1 MIYVD
6 NVKNSDLDNI
16 FNSAKIIRTNKQV
29 RYYNLACSFDIES
42 TSYMQDDKK
51 TAFMYIWMFQVEN
64 LAVYGRTWQE
74 YQNFMFRLSNRYHLN
89 VDKRLII
96 YVHNLSFEFQFMKD
110 YFMWDN
116 VFAVDERKPIKALTL
131 SGMEYKDSYI
141 LAGYSLASVA
151 KNLVSH
157 TIEKLT
163 GDLDYSLIRTWKT
176 PMSEQ
181 ELAYCEYDVRIVV
194 FYIQE
199 QIEQYGDIT
208 KIPLTNTGR
217 VRNEVRNN
225 CYYTSK
231 NHRKSST
238 GKYKRYRKLMNELTL
253 TADEY
258 KQLKRAFQGGFTHA
272 NGNHSG
278 KLLKN
283 VSSIDFTSS
292 YPAVMV
298 SEKFPMSKPFKIEIH
313 SMEQL
318 RTAMK
323 KYSLVFEIRLEGL
336 ESKFYSESYLSESKC
351 RHIEKPII
359 NNGRI
364 FSADSLETTITEIDF
379 SILEQCYSWENMGV
393 TNVTAFYKD
402 YLPKSIIESIL
413 KFYKDKTQLK
423 NVEGSEVE
431 YMRSKGMLNSVYGM
445 SVTDIVQDESI
456 FEDGKWFSEMP
467 DFDEKIE
474 KNNKSA
480 KRFLYYPWGVFVTAY
495 ARRNL
500 WTGIIEFDQ
509 DYIYSDTDSIKCLN
523 YENHID
529 YIENYNQLVTKKVNQ
544 MAEHYQLSEELFRP
558 KTIEGKEKPIGV
570 WDFEGTYDRFKT
582 LGAKRY
588 LVEESGQLEMTVAGL
603 SKQNG
608 INYMIEQCNNDF
620 EQVFEMFNDELYIPA
635 ERTGKMTHTY
645 CDEHLKLFVTDYKGN
660 QEEVYTKGGVHL
672 EPCDFTL
679 SISKEYGKFLN
690 MLMQGYLFKGVSK
703 TL

>member
-6 NVKNSDLDNI
+6 DIKNIDLDNI

-29 RYYNLACSFDIES
+29 RYYNLACSFDIET
-42 TSYMQDDKK
+42 TSYMQDDEK

-89 VDKRLII
+89 ADKRLII

-110 YFMWDN
+110 YFMWEN

-176 PMSEQ
+176 SMSEQ

-199 QIEQYGDIT
+199 QIEQYGDVT

-217 VRNEVRNN
+217 VRNEVRDN

-253 TADEY
+253 TSDEY

-298 SEKFPMSKPFKIEIH
+298 SEKFPMSKPFKIEIQ

-318 RTAMK
+318 RVAMK
-323 KYSLVFEIRLEGL
+323 KYSLVFEVRFEGL

-379 SILEQCYSWENMGV
+379 SILEQCYNWENIGV

-402 YLPKSIIESIL
+402 YLPRSIIESIL
-413 KFYKDKTQLK
+413 KFYKGKTQLK

-456 FEDGKWFSEMP
+456 FEEGKWFSEMP

-500 WTGIIEFDQ
+500 WTGIIEFNQ

-523 YENHID
+523 YENHIN
-529 YIENYNQLVTKKVNQ
+529 YIKKYNQLVTKKVNQ

-558 KTIEGKEKPIGV
+558 KTIQGNVKPIGV
-570 WDFEGTYDRFKT
+570 WDFEGTYNLFKT

-620 EQVFEMFNDELYIPA
+620 EQVFEMFNDELYIPS

-645 CDEHLKLFVTDYKGN
+645 CDEHLKLFVTDYQGN

>member
-6 NVKNSDLDNI
+6 DIKNIDLDNI

-29 RYYNLACSFDIES
+29 RYYNLACSFDIET
-42 TSYMQDDKK
+42 TSYMQDDEK

-89 VDKRLII
+89 ADKRLII

-110 YFMWDN
+110 YFMWEN
-116 VFAVDERKPIKALTL
+116 VFAIDERKPIKALTL

-176 PMSEQ
+176 SMSEQ

-199 QIEQYGDIT
+199 QIEQYGDVT

-217 VRNEVRNN
+217 VRNEVRDN

-253 TADEY
+253 TSDEY

-298 SEKFPMSKPFKIEIH
+298 SEKFPMSKPFKIEIQ

-318 RTAMK
+318 RVAMK
-323 KYSLVFEIRLEGL
+323 KYSLVFEVRFEGL

-379 SILEQCYSWENMGV
+379 SILEQCYNWENIGV

-402 YLPKSIIESIL
+402 YLPRSIIESIL
-413 KFYKDKTQLK
+413 KFYKGKTQLK

-456 FEDGKWFSEMP
+456 FEEGKWFSEMP

-500 WTGIIEFDQ
+500 WTGIIEFNQ

-523 YENHID
+523 YENHIN
-529 YIENYNQLVTKKVNQ
+529 YIKKYNQLVTKKVNQ

-558 KTIEGKEKPIGV
+558 KTIQGNVKPIGV
-570 WDFEGTYDRFKT
+570 WDFEGTYNLFKT

-620 EQVFEMFNDELYIPA
+620 EQVFEMFNDELYIPS

-645 CDEHLKLFVTDYKGN
+645 CDEHLKLFVTDYQGN

>member
-89 VDKRLII
+89 VDKRLVI

-110 YFMWDN
+110 YFMWEN

-163 GDLDYSLIRTWKT
+163 GDLDYSLVRTWKT

-217 VRNEVRNN
+217 VRNEVRDN

-298 SEKFPMSKPFKIEIH
+298 SEKFPMSKPFKLEIH

-318 RTAMK
+318 RVAMK

-402 YLPKSIIESIL
+402 YLPKAIIESIL

-523 YENHID
+523 YENHIN

-558 KTIEGKEKPIGV
+558 KTIQGNVKPIGV
-570 WDFEGTYDRFKT
+570 WDFEGTYNRFKT

-620 EQVFEMFNDELYIPA
+620 EQVFEMFNDELYIPS

-645 CDEHLKLFVTDYKGN
+645 CDEHLKLFVTDYQGI

>member
-6 NVKNSDLDNI
+6 EIKNIDLDNI

-89 VDKRLII
+89 ADKRLII
-96 YVHNLSFEFQFMKD
+96 YIHNLSFEFQFMKD

-272 NGNHSG
+272 NANHSG

-298 SEKFPMSKPFKIEIH
+298 SEKFPMSKPFKLEIH

-318 RTAMK
+318 RVAMK

-456 FEDGKWFSEMP
+456 FENGEWFSEMP

-474 KNNKSA
+474 KNNKST

-500 WTGIIEFDQ
+500 WTGILEFDE

-529 YIENYNQLVTKKVNQ
+529 YIKNYNQLVTKKVNQ

-620 EQVFEMFNDELYIPA
+620 EQVFEMFNDELYIPS

>member
-176 PMSEQ
+176 SMSEQ

-298 SEKFPMSKPFKIEIH
+298 SEKFPMSKPFKLEIH

-318 RTAMK
+318 RVAMK

-364 FSADSLETTITEIDF
+364 FSAESLETTITEIDF

-474 KNNKSA
+474 KNNKST

-523 YENHID
+523 YENHIN

-570 WDFEGTYDRFKT
+570 WDFEGTYNRFKT

-620 EQVFEMFNDELYIPA
+620 EQVFEMFNDELYIPS

-645 CDEHLKLFVTDYKGN
+645 CDEHLKLFVTDYQGH

>member
-89 VDKRLII
+89 ADKRLII
-96 YVHNLSFEFQFMKD
+96 YIHNLSFEFQFMKD

-176 PMSEQ
+176 SMSEQ

-217 VRNEVRNN
+217 VRNEVRDN

-298 SEKFPMSKPFKIEIH
+298 SEKFPMSKPFKLEIH

-318 RTAMK
+318 RVAMK

-500 WTGIIEFDQ
+500 WTGILEFDH

-529 YIENYNQLVTKKVNQ
+529 YIKNYNQLVTKKVNQ

-588 LVEESGQLEMTVAGL
+588 LVEESGKLEMTVAGL

-620 EQVFEMFNDELYIPA
+620 EKVFEMFNDELYIPS

-690 MLMQGYLFKGVSK
+690 MLMKGYLFKGVSK

>member
-6 NVKNSDLDNI
+6 EIKNIDLDNI

-89 VDKRLII
+89 ADKRLII
-96 YVHNLSFEFQFMKD
+96 YIHNLSFEFQFMKD

-298 SEKFPMSKPFKIEIH
+298 SEKFPMSKPFKLEIH

-318 RTAMK
+318 RVAMK

-456 FEDGKWFSEMP
+456 FENGEWFSEMP

-474 KNNKSA
+474 KNNKST

-500 WTGIIEFDQ
+500 WTGILEFDE

-529 YIENYNQLVTKKVNQ
+529 YIKNYNQLVTKKVNQ

-620 EQVFEMFNDELYIPA
+620 EQVFEMFNDELYIPS

>member
-6 NVKNSDLDNI
+6 DIKNIDLDNI

-29 RYYNLACSFDIES
+29 RYYNLACSFDIET
-42 TSYMQDDKK
+42 TSYMQDDEK

-89 VDKRLII
+89 ADKRLII

-110 YFMWDN
+110 YFMWEN
-116 VFAVDERKPIKALTL
+116 VFAIDERKPIKALTL

-176 PMSEQ
+176 SMSEQ

-199 QIEQYGDIT
+199 QIEQYGDVT

-217 VRNEVRNN
+217 VRNEVRDN

-253 TADEY
+253 TSDEY

-298 SEKFPMSKPFKIEIH
+298 SEKFPMSKPFKIEIQ

-318 RTAMK
+318 RVAMK
-323 KYSLVFEIRLEGL
+323 KYSLVFEVRFEGL

-379 SILEQCYSWENMGV
+379 SILEQCYNWENIGV

-413 KFYKDKTQLK
+413 KFYKGKTQLK

-456 FEDGKWFSEMP
+456 FEEGKWFSEMP

-500 WTGIIEFDQ
+500 WTGIIEFNQ

-523 YENHID
+523 YENHIN
-529 YIENYNQLVTKKVNQ
+529 YIKKYNQLVTKKVNQ

-558 KTIEGKEKPIGV
+558 KTIQGNVKPIGV
-570 WDFEGTYDRFKT
+570 WDFEGTYNRFKT

-620 EQVFEMFNDELYIPA
+620 EQVFEMFNDELYIPS

-645 CDEHLKLFVTDYKGN
+645 CDEHLKLFVTDYQGN

>member
-6 NVKNSDLDNI
+6 DIKNIDLDNI

-29 RYYNLACSFDIES
+29 RYYNLACSFDIET
-42 TSYMQDDKK
+42 TSYMQDDEK

-89 VDKRLII
+89 ADKRLII

-110 YFMWDN
+110 YFMWEN
-116 VFAVDERKPIKALTL
+116 VFAIDERKPIKALTL

-176 PMSEQ
+176 SMSEQ

-199 QIEQYGDIT
+199 QIEQYGDVT

-217 VRNEVRNN
+217 VRNEVRDN

-253 TADEY
+253 TSDEY

-298 SEKFPMSKPFKIEIH
+298 SEKFPMSKPFKIEIQ

-318 RTAMK
+318 RVAMK
-323 KYSLVFEIRLEGL
+323 KYSLVFEVRFEGL

-379 SILEQCYSWENMGV
+379 SILEQCYNWENIGV

-413 KFYKDKTQLK
+413 KFYKGKTQLK

-456 FEDGKWFSEMP
+456 FEEGKWFSEMP

-500 WTGIIEFDQ
+500 WTGIIEFNQ

-523 YENHID
+523 YENHIN
-529 YIENYNQLVTKKVNQ
+529 YIKKYNQLVTKKVNQ

-558 KTIEGKEKPIGV
+558 KTIQGNVKPIGV
-570 WDFEGTYDRFKT
+570 WDFEGTYNLFKT

-620 EQVFEMFNDELYIPA
+620 EQVFEMFNDELYIPS

-645 CDEHLKLFVTDYKGN
+645 CDEHLKLFVTDYQGN